1 MLEVL
6 EKAVSVC
13 PLENVPKIY
22 KSKSTHIERKEILAL
37 SEHIIERV
45 VHKKKGSYFRN
56 TTCTGHWALKCIT
69 VTQILHQLF
78 TRNTIHSV
86 CSQGAILS
94 QPLYYPLKL
103 YLLKMQEHTAALL

>member
-6 EKAVSVC
+6 EKAISVC
-13 PLENVPKIY
+13 RLENGPKIY
-22 KSKSTHIERKEILAL
+22 KSKSTYIETKYILAL
-37 SEHIIERV
+37 SEHVIGRV
-45 VHKKKGSYFRN
+45 VHKKKGSCSRN
-56 TTCTGHWALKCIT
+56 TACTGHWALKCIT

-78 TRNTIHSV
+78 TCNTIHSV